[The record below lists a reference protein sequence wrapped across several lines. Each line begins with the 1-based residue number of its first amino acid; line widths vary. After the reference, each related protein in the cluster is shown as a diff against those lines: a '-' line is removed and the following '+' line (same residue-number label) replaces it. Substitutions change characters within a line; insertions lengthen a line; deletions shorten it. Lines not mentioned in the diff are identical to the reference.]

1 MRFSNLAGLSIFL
14 TIVSAQEKV
23 YQGFNSGNTFT
34 DQTAK
39 KQADFEKEFK
49 TASALAFSPGSF
61 NSVRL
66 YTNIQA
72 KTTAD
77 PISAFD
83 AALATN
89 TSLLLGIWC
98 SGTDTITNELSA
110 LQAAITKHGQRFA
123 DLVVGISVGS
133 EDLYR
138 VSESGIKNAA
148 GIGAGPNTIVR
159 FINQTRSALATT
171 ALSGKPVG
179 HVDSWSAWA
188 NESNS
193 AVVDAAD
200 FIGTDLYPY
209 YEKDLTN
216 TIDNA
221 KTIFDTL
228 LKNVTDS
235 AGNKSVWLTET
246 GWPVSGPN
254 FGSAVPSVDNAR
266 AYWERVGCQVFGKMN
281 VWWYNLRDSVSFAH
295 SEVESRLMGC
305 RIRQIRKSSLLLRI
319 FLQHRSSI

>member
-1 MRFSNLAGLSIFL
+1 MHFSNFVGFSILA
-14 TIVSAQEKV
+14 TIASSQEKI
-23 YQGFNSGNTFT
+23 YQGFNSGNTLT

-49 TASALAFSPGSF
+49 TAAALSYSPGLF

-72 KTTAD
+72 STTTD

-98 SGTDTITNELSA
+98 SGTDTITNELDA
-110 LQAAITKHGQRFA
+110 LQAAITKHGQPFA

-138 VSESGIKNAA
+138 VSESGIANGA
-148 GIGAGPNTIVR
+148 GKGAGPSQIIR
-159 FINQTRSALATT
+159 FINQTR
-171 ALSGKPVG
+171 LSLSSTLLSSKPIG

-188 NESNS
+188 NDSNS
-193 AVVDAAD
+193 AVINAVD
-200 FIGTDLYPY
+200 FVGTDLYPY
-209 YEKDLTN
+209 YEKDKTN
-216 TIDNA
+216 TIENA
-221 KTIFDTL
+221 KGIFDTL
-228 LKNVTDS
+228 MKNVTDN

-254 FGSAVPSVDNAR
+254 FGSAVPGVDNAR
-266 AYWERVGCQVFGKMN
+266 AYWEKVGCSVFGKVN
-281 VWWYNLRDSVSFAH
+281 VWWYNLRDSVS
-295 SEVESRLMGC
+295 EV
-305 RIRQIRKSSLLLRI
+305 
-319 FLQHRSSI
+319 RS